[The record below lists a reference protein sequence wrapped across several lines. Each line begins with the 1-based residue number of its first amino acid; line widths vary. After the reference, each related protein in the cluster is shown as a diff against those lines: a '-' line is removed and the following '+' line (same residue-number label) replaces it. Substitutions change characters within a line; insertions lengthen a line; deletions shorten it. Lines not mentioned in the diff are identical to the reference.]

1 MRIRLKSTY
10 ENFSILE
17 EAAFFLYFLIEV
29 NIELFAYRPLY
40 IFSVVFLTFAL
51 LFSGKAAIRIT
62 KYTVW
67 TACWAILVAFSL
79 SYTISKSST
88 TLALLTILARA
99 LVFFAIGARVRN
111 ERLLENMLKI
121 LVAVEFFNIL
131 YILSRINILSGIQRI
146 GKLSIESDSDNTW
159 NSNGIASD
167 LALCIMCLLALI
179 RNNAVKHRIVAY
191 LLVILFV
198 PVGILCGSRMG
209 LLLIVGP
216 PLLWVF
222 LTADRKTVVWKYG
235 AIILAAV
242 AAYFI
247 VFKIPVV
254 YNILGVRV
262 ERLLFRLQ
270 GRDVLDKSINERS
283 SLVAYGLTW
292 FRQRPIFG
300 YGMFS
305 FRAMIAGVLN
315 GRSIYAHNNYV
326 ETLFGTGIVGFV
338 CYYWLYAYLLFKSFN
353 NRKRYRHWAIVTA
366 GIIVIIIAEF
376 ATVSFKKFAF
386 QFAVF
391 LLFLVMTFD
400 YQEYFAG
407 SKQKPAPAGGSNS
420 P

>member
-29 NIELFAYRPLY
+29 NIELFAYRALY

-146 GKLSIESDSDNTW
+146 GRFSIESDSDNTW

-179 RNNAVKHRIVAY
+179 RNHAVKHRTVAY

-270 GRDVLDKSINERS
+270 GRDVVDKSINERS
-283 SLVAYGLTW
+283 SLVVYGMAW
-292 FRQRPIFG
+292 FKQKPILG

-407 SKQKPAPAGGSNS
+407 LEQKPAAAGGSNI